1 MIRRLALATALAA
14 IGGTAAAQNPGIAG
28 SGYVTDSARDTATG
42 AFGQCVRTGYW
53 SEALAASPCDA
64 TPRASAPPVPV
75 VRQEPVA
82 QAAPAPQP
90 EPLAPPRP
98 VLEKLTLSSDV
109 LFEFNKAALRPEG
122 KQKLDELASRIGDA
136 NLDEVVAT
144 GHADRIASEQY
155 NQKLSE
161 ERANAVKTYL
171 ADKGLDPQIVK
182 AEGKGESEPVTGDA
196 CSKMGP
202 ETAKNR
208 KLVQCLQPD
217 RRVEIEV
224 FGTREQSGTGA
235 TGAGSGA
242 TTPGSGSSTPGSGAT
257 R

>member
-1 MIRRLALATALAA
+1 MIRRLALAAALAA

-28 SGYVTDSARDTATG
+28 SGYVTNSARDTATG

-53 SEALAASPCDA
+53 SLALAAAPCDA

-82 QAAPAPQP
+82 QAAPTA
-90 EPLAPPRP
+90 PLAAAAPL
-98 VLEKLTLSSDV
+98 LEKVTLSSDV
-109 LFEFNKAALRPEG
+109 LFEFNKATLRPAGRE
-122 KQKLDELASRIGDA
+122 KLDELAGRIGDA
-136 NLDEVVAT
+136 NVNEVVAT

-161 ERANAVKTYL
+161 ERANAVKVYL

-196 CSKMGP
+196 CNNMGR
-202 ETAKNR
+202 ENAKNR

-224 FGTREQSGTGA
+224 FGTREASGTGA
-235 TGAGSGA
+235 TGAGA
-242 TTPGSGSSTPGSGAT
+242 GSGSTTQGSGSAAGSS

>member
-14 IGGTAAAQNPGIAG
+14 IGSTAFAQNPGIAG
-28 SGYVTDSARDTATG
+28 SGYVTSAGRDTATG

-53 SEALAASPCDA
+53 SEALAAAPCDA

-75 VRQEPVA
+75 AQQEPVPQVA
-82 QAAPAPQP
+82 AAPIPPAPAP
-90 EPLAPPRP
+90 L
-98 VLEKLTLSSDV
+98 LEKVTLSSDV
-109 LFEFNKAALRPEG
+109 LFEFNKASLRPEG
-122 KQKLDELASRIGDA
+122 KQKLDELATRIGDA
-136 NLDEVVAT
+136 NVQEIVAT
-144 GHADRIASEQY
+144 GHADRISSEEY

-161 ERANAVKTYL
+161 ERANAVKVYL
-171 ADKGLDPQIVK
+171 ADKGLDPQLVK

-196 CSKMGP
+196 CSKMGR
-202 ETAKNR
+202 ENAKNR

-224 FGTREQSGTGA
+224 FGTREASGTGA

-242 TTPGSGSSTPGSGAT
+242 TTPGSGSSTSGSGAA